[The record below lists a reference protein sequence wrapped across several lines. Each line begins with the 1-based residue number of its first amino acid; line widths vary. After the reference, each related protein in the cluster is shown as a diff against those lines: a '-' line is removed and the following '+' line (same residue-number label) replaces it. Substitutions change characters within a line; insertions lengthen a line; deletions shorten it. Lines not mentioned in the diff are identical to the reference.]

1 MVLYFDNNSG
11 DKSYDAFPR
20 YVAIC
25 LMSADQLQEYKD
37 FFGPLRDQIPLKRNI
52 ELGIL
57 ELSSKIDHITRD
69 AAAVR
74 KALLDL

>member
-1 MVLYFDNNSG
+1 MKETFGG

-25 LMSADQLQEYKD
+25 LTTSQQLQEYKD
-37 FFGPLRDQIPLKRNI
+37 FFEPLKKEVALKRNI

-57 ELSSKIDHITRD
+57 ELGSKIEHIARD
-69 AAAVR
+69 EAAVR
-74 KALLDL
+74 KALLEL